1 MASKKKDIKFFE
13 FENDKKSSE
22 NFNKALENVIEKDKK
37 LLERSLTRIKKNV
50 TRNLNKLDIEFET
63 NEYKIDQ
70 MKEAIE
76 YNKRLIRKV
85 TDEKNS
91 IKIHFFT
98 RKKKEKRIRI
108 EELEKF
114 LEVLNNTEKEFIFI
128 MNEYD
133 KLTNRK
139 KLDRVVDIEE
149 EIKEEKDPL
158 LRTISFYIN
167 KNKKENKEDK

>member
-1 MASKKKDIKFFE
+1 MSKQKLTEAFNVKSKTPQLKDMRDYDIFP
-13 FENDKKSSE
+13 
-22 NFNKALENVIEKDKK
+22 DKK

-76 YNKRLIRKV
+76 YNKRLIQKV

-108 EELEKF
+108 EDLEKF

-139 KLDRVVDIEE
+139 KLDRRLYLPIICYLLIPVVGM
-149 EIKEEKDPL
+149 L
-158 LRTISFYIN
+158 LQIMFYGIMQ
-167 KNKKENKEDK
+167 KKQYTPKYL